1 MNSQAP
7 EAPVNHHGFPVA
19 QILIVNHG
27 VLMIDV
33 IKKTLLAGV
42 GAAIITKEKAEAA
55 LDDFVRQGKLST
67 SDARIMAEKIAEQGR
82 REFDELTQ
90 TLGTRLK
97 AVLDRSEADTA
108 ARLAALENRVLVLE
122 NRLAP
127 APTRAGEP

>member
-1 MNSQAP
+1 MNSPAP
-7 EAPVNHHGFPVA
+7 EAPVNHLGFPVA